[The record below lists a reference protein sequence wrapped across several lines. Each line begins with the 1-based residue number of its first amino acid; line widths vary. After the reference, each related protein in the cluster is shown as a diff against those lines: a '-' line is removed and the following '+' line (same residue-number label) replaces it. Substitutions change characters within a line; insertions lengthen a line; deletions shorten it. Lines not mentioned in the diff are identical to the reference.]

1 MPGDKGRRDQGGAAS
16 GDDRGPGRQAS
27 ARNQHQKSPPDT
39 PGGTAHPAAAKLD
52 VLQGDDNALL
62 DVPAKI
68 ASMLSGADQAMK
80 HEIPACRRRHLSSAP
95 GYPAAA
101 AATTRGERVGSGEG
115 ERRRKPGEPDT
126 NETA

>member
-1 MPGDKGRRDQGGAAS
+1 LLPIK
-16 GDDRGPGRQAS
+16 QAS
-27 ARNQHQKSPPDT
+27 N
-39 PGGTAHPAAAKLD
+39 
-52 VLQGDDNALL
+52 
-62 DVPAKI
+62 
-68 ASMLSGADQAMK
+68 SMLVIILADIFNTIQEDFRNGTK
-80 HEIPACRRRHLSSAP
+80 CSACRRRHLSSAP